1 MVLKQ
6 LFRKKMHLRG
16 SKTEARMRNKGVLG
30 LKFSIYPVY
39 PGMHQKAVLFMRMD
53 KLDQSWLTGNL
64 E

>member
-1 MVLKQ
+1 
-6 LFRKKMHLRG
+6 MHFRG

-39 PGMHQKAVLFMRMD
+39 PGMHQKAVLFTRMD
-53 KLDQSWLTGNL
+53 KLDQSSLTGNL